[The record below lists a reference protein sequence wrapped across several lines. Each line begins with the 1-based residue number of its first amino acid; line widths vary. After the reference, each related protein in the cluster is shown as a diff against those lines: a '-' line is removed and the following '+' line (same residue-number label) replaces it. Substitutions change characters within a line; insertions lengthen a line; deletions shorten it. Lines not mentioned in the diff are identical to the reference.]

1 MLRRL
6 VLAISLMFAAVP
18 ALADGRYS
26 ADRYDARIEIL
37 DGGTIKVSETVIV
50 RFESGSFTQFYRA
63 VPVRRTDGIEILS
76 VSMDGE
82 RLAQGTGPREFEVAR
97 SSDVR
102 VTWHFP
108 QTADSTRR
116 FELTYLVHGVVRQES
131 DADTLVWRILPTEH
145 RYAIASSTVDVS
157 IPTALTAKP
166 VVDTHRVGDSQVQV
180 SDRRIRI
187 GATAIRSNG
196 WLQASLPFA
205 RGSVVDAPPAWQ
217 RHEHDVNALAG
228 TWMVS
233 AAIVGLAGLALLLV
247 VRQQYDPPPHDF
259 SPSAH
264 SLAPPDPLPPAIAGT
279 LLTNGSPRLEHA
291 MAGLFSLAERGIVRI
306 DEQPRRLGQ
315 RQFAIARAPK
325 TEPTSPYD
333 ERLLEILFSPE
344 AHDGPVSLGKARN
357 RLVRRFRTF
366 KTALEPAM
374 ASAGLLDPDR
384 QAVRRRFMQVAAG
397 LLIAAGAAA
406 IALSFVVGRFGPSL
420 MLIPAALGLVGVAAL
435 ICFAAH
441 TPLSNDGVRRA
452 NEWRGFRQ
460 YLRDV
465 ARDRQ
470 PSPADAE
477 VRRLLPYAIA
487 LGLAHSW
494 SSYLKKHRGAVPAW
508 FHAIS
513 AAGHD
518 SAAAFSAF
526 VGSGGTG
533 AGGGHAG
540 AGGGAGG
547 GSSGA
552 S

>member
-6 VLAISLMFAAVP
+6 VLAISLLFAAVP

-37 DGGTIKVSETVIV
+37 DGGTIKVSETVTV

-63 VPVRRTDGIEILS
+63 VPVRRTDGIEIVS
-76 VSMDGE
+76 VGMNGE
-82 RLAQGTGPREFEVAR
+82 RLTQGTGPREFEIAR

-108 QTADSTRR
+108 PTADSTRT

-131 DADTLVWRILPTEH
+131 DADMLVWRILPTEH
-145 RYAIASSTVDVS
+145 RYAIASSTVDIS
-157 IPTALTAKP
+157 TAAEPLAQP

-180 SDRRIRI
+180 SDRHIRI
-187 GATAIRSNG
+187 AATAIRSNG
-196 WLQASLPFA
+196 WLEAFVPFA
-205 RGSVVDAPPAWQ
+205 RGTVIDAPPAWQ
-217 RHEHDVNALAG
+217 RHEQNVNALSG
-228 TWMVS
+228 TWIVA
-233 AAIVGLAGLALLLV
+233 AAIVALGGLALLFV
-247 VRQQYDPPPHDF
+247 VRQQYDPPPHDL
-259 SPSAH
+259 SPSARTM
-264 SLAPPDPLPPAIAGT
+264 APPDPLPPVIAGT

-291 MAGLFSLAERGIVRI
+291 MAALFSLAERGVVRI

-315 RQFAIARAPK
+315 RQFAIARVPK
-325 TEPTSPYD
+325 TQPSSPFD
-333 ERLLEILFSPE
+333 EQLLEIIFSPE
-344 AHDGPVSLGKARN
+344 AHDAVSLAKARH
-357 RLVRRFRTF
+357 RLVRQFR
-366 KTALEPAM
+366 KLKNALEPAM

-384 QAVRRRFMQVAAG
+384 QAVRRRFARVAAG
-397 LLIAAGAAA
+397 CLVAAGAATIAFA
-406 IALSFVVGRFGPSL
+406 IVVDRFGPSL

-435 ICFAAH
+435 ISFAAH
-441 TPLSNDGVRRA
+441 TPLSNEGVRRA
-452 NEWRGFRQ
+452 HEWRGFRQ

-494 SSYLKKHRGAVPAW
+494 SSYLKKHRAAVPAW